1 MTASIDTDED
11 RAMML
16 AFVLIAGSLA
26 TGAAVLL
33 LLPLMRPRADARP
46 VAALAAGGVLIVLLL
61 GGGGLYAAF
70 SNYSW
75 VETPVTRLIR
85 RRRWRRGSRRGWR
98 RNRTTSK
105 AGCMLGRTYTT
116 LEQFPLAVRAY
127 QRADRL
133 ANGQNAEA
141 IIGVAESLLAQDFEQ
156 MRGAAGQ
163 LFDRALELE
172 PDNPKALLYSAFAAL
187 SRGEQAT
194 ARERFR
200 HLLTLNPPPQIRD
213 IVEQA
218 AGCARQRGGGAPG
231 SFIGGGV
238 TRRSSAD
245 RGGARHAGAFACKQG
260 ARRRARC
267 SSRRATRSRRARRLR
282 SSGFPRSFPVDVELS
297 AADAMLETRRITA
310 GQQLEIVARVALGGT
325 PTATS
330 GDPFGQVSYHVGKDG
345 KLNIVIDRLAP

>member
-1 MTASIDTDED
+1 MI
-11 RAMML
+11 L
-16 AFVLIAGSLA
+16 AFVLIAGSLVI
-26 TGAAVLL
+26 AAAILL
-33 LLPLMRPRADARP
+33 LLPLMRPRPDARP
-46 VAALAAGGVLIVLLL
+46 AAALAAGGVLAVLLL

-75 VETPVTRLIR
+75 TETPVTGDSPAAMAARLAAR
-85 RRRWRRGSRRGWR
+85 LAKEPDDLQGW
-98 RNRTTSK
+98 
-105 AGCMLGRTYTT
+105 MLLGRTYMTI
-116 LEQFPLAVRAY
+116 EQFPLSVRAF

-141 IIGVAESLLAQDFEQ
+141 IIGVAESLLAQDFDQ
-156 MRGAAGQ
+156 IRGAAGQ
-163 LFDRALELE
+163 MFDRALVLE
-172 PDNPKALLYSAFAAL
+172 PDNTKALLYSAFAAL

-194 ARERFR
+194 ASDRFR

-213 IVEQA
+213 IVSKQLA
-218 AGCARQRGGGAPG
+218 ALDSAAAMPPGAEGAPSAG
-231 SFIGGGV
+231 PAPTVAVHV
-238 TRRSSAD
+238 TLAPSLASKVP
-245 RGGARHAGAFACKQG
+245 AGASLFVAARDPKSPGPPFAVK
-260 ARRRARC
+260 
-267 SSRRATRSRRARRLR
+267 RL
-282 SSGFPRSFPVDVELS
+282 PASFPVDVQLS